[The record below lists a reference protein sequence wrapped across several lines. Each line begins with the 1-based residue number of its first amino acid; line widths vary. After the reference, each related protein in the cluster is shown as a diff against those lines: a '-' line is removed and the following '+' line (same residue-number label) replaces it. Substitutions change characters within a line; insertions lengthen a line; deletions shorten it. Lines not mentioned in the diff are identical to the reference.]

1 MMMRFV
7 SSLSL
12 VASLAL
18 AASAAHAHVILQN
31 MEGTAGYQEYVTL
44 VVPHGCGASPTT
56 RLRVRIPDG
65 IDILVPED
73 TPGWDL
79 EIVTRKLDTPIR
91 GDGGTLITEV
101 ADEVIWTGGM
111 LPPDR
116 LGRFTMLVRMPDAP
130 GRIMYFRTIQTCTEG
145 ESRWIDTVEEG
156 EPAWKIWATEHPSPF
171 IELKPAERPQLGAT
185 MQEIFAERER
195 RNSRGAAQ

>member
-1 MMMRFV
+1 MLKRFV
-7 SSLSL
+7 SRLSL
-12 VASLAL
+12 FTSLTF
-18 AASAAHAHVILQN
+18 AASVAHSHVILQN

-56 RLRVRIPDG
+56 SLRVRIPEG
-65 IDILVPED
+65 IDILVPEEK
-73 TPGWDL
+73 PGWEL
-79 EIVTRKLDTPIR
+79 QVVTRKLDTPIR
-91 GDGGTLITEV
+91 GEGGTQITEV
-101 ADEVIWTGGM
+101 ADEVIWTGGT

-130 GRIMYFRTIQTCTEG
+130 GRIMYFRTIQSCAEG
-145 ESRWIDTVEEG
+145 ESRWIDTVEDG

-171 IELKPAERPQLGAT
+171 IELKPAGHPQLGAT

-195 RNSRGAAQ
+195 RNARGAAP